1 VHRHCS
7 QIRKNPCLV
16 TSSIAVL
23 LALDMTT
30 IHRSCLTLGLLTLVA
45 CAGNPAIPEQ
55 APPPASALPP
65 APAETTK
72 SSEPPKVPEPQAEKS
87 AAPTPVWRLTEG
99 VSTPESVLYDEAND
113 RYLVSNINGKPDE
126 ADNNGFIMEVSPDG
140 KVTKPKFIAGGEG
153 RVKLDAPK
161 GTALA
166 GGILYVSD
174 ITVVRKFDA
183 KTGAPKGEIPIPGS
197 TFLNDIAIAKD
208 GQVFVS
214 DSGVKV
220 GPKGFEPTG
229 TDAVYVIDKGKLK
242 IVAKAKDLAGPNGLL
257 PVDNGVLVVALT
269 GDELYRLDDK
279 GARQDITKLPN
290 GGLDGIVSVGDSLLV
305 TSWGASA
312 IYRGTLGG
320 KFEVA
325 YAELKGP
332 ADIAFDSKRKR
343 VLVPRF
349 VDNAIEAY
357 DLK

>member
-1 VHRHCS
+1 
-7 QIRKNPCLV
+7 
-16 TSSIAVL
+16 VL
-23 LALDMTT
+23 LALIMTI
-30 IHRSCLTLGLLTLVA
+30 IHRSCLSLGLLTVVA
-45 CAGNPAIPEQ
+45 CAGNPPIPEQ
-55 APPPASALPP
+55 APPPASSLASAPVETTRPSAPP
-65 APAETTK
+65 NAPEPRAET
-72 SSEPPKVPEPQAEKS
+72 PV
-87 AAPTPVWRLTEG
+87 APTPVWRLTEG

-113 RYLVSNINGKPDE
+113 RYLVSNINGKPDA
-126 ADNNGFIMEVSPDG
+126 ADNNGFIAEVSPDG
-140 KVTKPKFIAGGEG
+140 KVIKPKFIAGGEG
-153 RVKLDAPK
+153 KVKLDAPK
-161 GTALA
+161 GTAIA
-166 GGILYVSD
+166 DGILYVSD

-208 GQVFVS
+208 GRVFVS

-220 GPKGFEPTG
+220 GPNGFEPTG

-242 IVAKAKDLAGPNGLL
+242 TVAKAKDLAGPNGLL

-279 GARQDITKLPN
+279 GVRQDITKLPN
-290 GGLDGIVSVGDSLLV
+290 GGLDGIVSVGDSLLI

-325 YAELKGP
+325 YAGLKGP
-332 ADIAFDSKRKR
+332 ADIGFDTKRKR

-349 VDNAIEAY
+349 LENAIESY

>member
-1 VHRHCS
+1 
-7 QIRKNPCLV
+7 
-16 TSSIAVL
+16 
-23 LALDMTT
+23 MTI
-30 IHRSCLTLGLLTLVA
+30 IHRSCLSLCLLTVIA
-45 CAGNPAIPEQ
+45 CASNPPIPEQ
-55 APPPASALPP
+55 APPPASLSP
-65 APAETTK
+65 APVETTK
-72 SSEPPKVPEPQAEKS
+72 SSEPPQAPESPKVEKPV
-87 AAPTPVWRLTEG
+87 APIPVWRLTEG
-99 VSTPESVLYDEAND
+99 VSTPESVLYDEANG

-126 ADNNGFIMEVSPDG
+126 ADNNGFIMEVTPDG

-153 RVKLDAPK
+153 KVKLDAPK
-161 GTALA
+161 GSGIA

-183 KTGAPKGEIPIPGS
+183 QTGAPKGEIPIPGS
-197 TFLNDIAIAKD
+197 TFLNDIAIAIAKD
-208 GQVFVS
+208 GRVFVS
-214 DSGVKV
+214 DSAVKV
-220 GPKGFEPTG
+220 GQKGFEPTG
-229 TDAVYVIDKGKLK
+229 TDAVYVIDQGKVK
-242 IVAKAKDLAGPNGLL
+242 TVAKAKDLAGPNGLH

-279 GARQDITKLPN
+279 GVRQDITKLPN
-290 GGLDGIVSVGDSLLV
+290 GGLDGIVSVGDSLLI

-312 IYRGTLGG
+312 IYRGKLGG

-349 VDNAIEAY
+349 LDNAIEAY